1 MNVPLLLTATIV
13 IVTVAALVR
22 EWAAP
27 ALVITMAM
35 VALLVTGVTTPAEAL
50 AGFANPAPITVA
62 ALFIIARAVE
72 RTGALR
78 PLLDRAL
85 RPDGTEGANLARLLS
100 PVAFVSAFLNNTP
113 IVAMLISPV
122 TASAERSGQSVSKY
136 LMPISFAALFG
147 GMITL
152 IGTSTNLVVS
162 GLMEQSGYAPL
173 GMFELTPVGLPLAIV
188 GVLAMAVL
196 APRLLPARRGIK
208 EQFSE
213 EFREFTIEMEVE
225 PDGPLVQ
232 RTVAEAGLRH
242 LQGVFLGWIRRD
254 DRVVSPVAPDEVLM
268 VGDRLGFVGGVDR
281 VMDLQSMPGL
291 RMAAHKHVRGLDS
304 GEHRFL
310 EVVLAAISPLVG
322 RTLKSADFRE
332 EYQATVLAIHRS
344 GERIAG
350 KLGEVP
356 LEAGDTLLLLADRGF
371 AARWR
376 DRRDFLLVS
385 QLDGALPV
393 SSRKAWIVL
402 VITAVMIVG
411 AALDFI
417 PILEGSLLAAM
428 LMVTT
433 GVLTPNEARN
443 AVEIDVVLLIAAS
456 FGIGTAIET
465 SGLAALVAGWIVTPM
480 MALGPVAVL
489 AAIVLATLVITELIT
504 NNAAAVLIYPIAVAA
519 ATGIGADPRAFGV
532 AIAIAAS
539 ASFLTPIG
547 YQTNA
552 MVFGPGGYRFGD
564 YFRLGLPLT
573 LLVFVGTVFLV
584 ALRWGMW

>member
-1 MNVPLLLTATIV
+1 
-13 IVTVAALVR
+13 
-22 EWAAP
+22 
-27 ALVITMAM
+27 M
-35 VALLVTGVTTPAEAL
+35 V
-50 AGFANPAPITVA
+50 
-62 ALFIIARAVE
+62 
-72 RTGALR
+72 
-78 PLLDRAL
+78 
-85 RPDGTEGANLARLLS
+85 
-100 PVAFVSAFLNNTP
+100 
-113 IVAMLISPV
+113 
-122 TASAERSGQSVSKY
+122 
-136 LMPISFAALFG
+136 
-147 GMITL
+147 
-152 IGTSTNLVVS
+152 
-162 GLMEQSGYAPL
+162 
-173 GMFELTPVGLPLAIV
+173 
-188 GVLAMAVL
+188 VL

-208 EQFSE
+208 ERFSE

-225 PDGPLVQ
+225 PDGPLVE

-242 LQGVFLGWIRRD
+242 LQGVFLGWIRRG
-254 DRVVSPVAPDEVLM
+254 DRVVSPVAPDEVLLL
-268 VGDRLGFVGGVDR
+268 GDRLGFVGGVDR

-322 RTLKSADFRE
+322 RTLRSADFRE

-376 DRRDFLLVS
+376 DRRDFLLVA
-385 QLDGALPV
+385 QLDAALPV

-402 VITAVMIVG
+402 AITAVMIAG

-428 LMVTT
+428 LIVAT

-504 NNAAAVLIYPIAVAA
+504 NNAAAVLIYPIGVAA
-519 ATGIGADPRAFGV
+519 ATSIGADPRAFGV
-532 AIAIAAS
+532 AIAVAAS

-564 YFRLGLPLT
+564 YFRLGVPLT
-573 LLVFVGTVFLV
+573 LLVFLGTVFLV